1 MTDSNKLSRR
11 GFIGG
16 AAIAGTSATLAAC
29 GGDDT
34 PAGPN
39 PDITVLN
46 SLLSAEWL
54 AIKAYAAG
62 LPTLQMPATGDP
74 LAANGPVLYVIAQRW
89 QTQHQAHAAALQAAI
104 RAIGGTPVDENSVTF
119 TPPTGFSAT
128 VRNVMVLACNA
139 EKAAA
144 IAYNRAVKGLT
155 AAGNRFLAGNI
166 EGDESQH
173 FIVLYAL
180 LQQVVAANPSGII
193 TGTMDVV
200 PQTFVVNY
208 NGMQNG
214 LEAVPDFTYTT
225 A

>member
-11 GFIGG
+11 GFLGG

-46 SLLSAEWL
+46 SLLSAKWL
-54 AIKAYAAG
+54 TIKAYAAG
-62 LPTLQMPATGDP
+62 LPTLQTPMTGDP
-74 LAANGPVLYVIAQRW
+74 LAANGPVLFVIAQRW

-119 TPPTGFSAT
+119 TPPMGFSAT

-139 EKAAA
+139 EKS
-144 IAYNRAVKGLT
+144 IAEDFNRGVKGL
-155 AAGNRFLAGNI
+155 AATGNRFLAANI
-166 EGDESQH
+166 LGDDTQH
-173 FIVLYAL
+173 FIVLYTL
-180 LQQVVAANPSGII
+180 LQQVVSPNPSGII